1 MNQTA
6 ARVETVPLRVLI
18 VEDSEE
24 DADLIVLELKRGGF
38 EPIYRRVDNADEM
51 AKALGDREWDLVLSD
66 FSMPRFSV
74 TEALELVQAK
84 GLDIPFVIVSATIG
98 EEAAVEAMK
107 AGAHDYILKHRLG
120 RLVPAVNRELKE
132 SAVRTERRNLE
143 EQLRH
148 AQKLESLG
156 LLAGGV
162 AHDFNNLLT
171 GILGNASLVL
181 EVVDAE
187 DDVKGMLQ
195 DIIRA
200 SERAADLTRQLLAY
214 AGKGKFVIEPM
225 DASVL
230 VRDISELL
238 RSSVPRTVDLALQ
251 LHPDL
256 PTIEGDASQIQQ
268 LVMNLILNAVEAT
281 GERPGVVR
289 VTTAVRQVR
298 PGDKVG
304 HFRPD
309 PPPPGVYV
317 AIEVMDDGCGMSD
330 MVKAQI
336 FDPFFTTKFTGR
348 GLGLAAALGIVRG
361 HKGCIGVESA
371 EGSGSSFT
379 VLLPAQGAPAAAYI
393 PDAALSV
400 QPLAQTSTG
409 SILIID
415 DEDVVR
421 RAARATLEHFGYVV
435 FEASDGR
442 DGADLFSR
450 LHDRISAVLLDLTMP
465 RMDGHEVWR
474 YIRRVRPDM
483 RIIVSS
489 GFEEAEAMRQ
499 FTETTGL
506 DFIQKPYTATALVRK
521 IRAALDPR
529 SNAPRSSSFQP

>member
-1 MNQTA
+1 MSQVA
-6 ARVETVPLRVLI
+6 IKVGTVPLKVLI

-38 EPIYRRVDNADEM
+38 DPIYRRVDTAEGM
-51 AKALGDREWDLVLSD
+51 SKALAEDEWDLVLSD
-66 FSMPRFSV
+66 FSMPHFSV
-74 TEALELVQAK
+74 REALGMLQDK
-84 GLDIPFVIVSATIG
+84 GVDVPFVIVSATIG

-120 RLVPAVNRELKE
+120 RLVPAVSRELKE
-132 SAVRTERRNLE
+132 SAVRIERRNLE

-181 EVVDAE
+181 EIVNAE
-187 DDVKGMLQ
+187 PDVRSMLQ

-214 AGKGKFVIEPM
+214 AGKGKFVIEPV
-225 DASVL
+225 DASAL

-238 RSSVPRTVDLALQ
+238 RCSVPRSVDLALQ

-256 PTIEGDASQIQQ
+256 PSIEGDASQIQQ

-281 GERPGVVR
+281 GERPGIVR
-289 VTTAVRQVR
+289 VTTSIRQVKH
-298 PGDKVG
+298 GDRVG

-309 PPPPGVYV
+309 PPQAGTYV
-317 AIEVMDDGCGMSD
+317 SIEVMDDGCGMSD
-330 MVKAQI
+330 MVRAQI

-361 HKGCIGVESA
+361 HNGAIGVESV

-379 VLLPAQGAPAAAYI
+379 VLLPAQGNGGI
-393 PDAALSV
+393 HQVEQEFMV
-400 QPLAQTSTG
+400 QPIAQPSAG

-421 RAARATLEHFGYVV
+421 RAARATLEHFGFSV

-450 LHDRISAVLLDLTMP
+450 LHDRIAAVLLDLTMP
-465 RMDGHEVWR
+465 RMDGHDVWR

-483 RIIVSS
+483 KIIISS
-489 GFEEAEAMRQ
+489 GFDEAEAMRQ

-521 IRAALDPR
+521 IRNAMDPHPLR
-529 SNAPRSSSFQP
+529 G

>member
-1 MNQTA
+1 MTQTA
-6 ARVETVPLRVLI
+6 LKAEAMPLRVLI

-38 EPIYRRVDNADEM
+38 EPIYRRVDNPRDMSA
-51 AKALGDREWDLVLSD
+51 ALAERQWDLVLSD

-74 TEALELVQAK
+74 TEALDMVQSR

-98 EEAAVEAMK
+98 EDAAVQAMR

-120 RLVPAVNRELKE
+120 RLVPAVMRELRE
-132 SAVRTERRNLE
+132 SAVRVERRKLE

-181 EVVDAE
+181 DILEPDTE
-187 DDVKGMLQ
+187 VKGMLL

-214 AGKGKFVIEPM
+214 AGKGKFVIEPV
-225 DASVL
+225 DPSAL

-238 RSSVPRTVDLALQ
+238 RSSVPRSVELSLQ
-251 LHPDL
+251 LHPNL

-281 GERPGVVR
+281 GERPGTVR
-289 VTTAVRQVR
+289 VATGLRQI
-298 PGDKVG
+298 GDSDRVG

-309 PPPPGVYV
+309 PPPPGAYV
-317 AIEVMDDGCGMSD
+317 SIEVMDDGCGMTD
-330 MVKAQI
+330 LVRAQI

-361 HKGCIGVESA
+361 HGGAIGVESA
-371 EGSGSSFT
+371 EGYGSTFT
-379 VLLPAQGAPAAAYI
+379 VLLPAQSAAVPGRAQEQPYT
-393 PDAALSV
+393 V
-400 QPLAQTSTG
+400 QPLSEISAG
-409 SILIID
+409 SVLIID

-421 RAARATLEHFGYVV
+421 RAARAALEHFGFTV

-442 DGADLFSR
+442 DGADLFTR
-450 LHDRISAVLLDLTMP
+450 LHDRISVVLLDLTMP
-465 RMDGHEVWR
+465 RMDGQETWR

-483 RIIVSS
+483 KIVVSS
-489 GFEEAEAMRQ
+489 GFDEAEAMRQ
-499 FTETTGL
+499 FSQSSGL
-506 DFIQKPYTATALVRK
+506 EFIQKPYTASALVRK
-521 IRAALDPR
+521 IRGVLDPP
-529 SNAPRSSSFQP
+529 ALLA

>member
-1 MNQTA
+1 MTHAA
-6 ARVETVPLRVLI
+6 ARINAAQLKVLI

-38 EPIYRRVDNADEM
+38 DPLYRRVDTPEAM
-51 AKALGDREWDLVLSD
+51 AKALAERSWDLVLSD

-74 TEALELVQAK
+74 TEALSMVQAK

-120 RLVPAVNRELKE
+120 RLVPAVQRELKE
-132 SAVRTERRNLE
+132 SAVRTERRHLE

-181 EVVDAE
+181 DLM
-187 DDVKGMLQ
+187 DPDSGLRMMLQ

-214 AGKGKFVIEPM
+214 AGKGKFVIEPVN
-225 DASVL
+225 ASVL

-238 RSSVPRTVDLALQ
+238 RSSVSRTVELS
-251 LHPDL
+251 LHLEPDL
-256 PTIEGDASQIQQ
+256 PCIEGDASQIQQ

-289 VTTAVRQVR
+289 VTTSVREVR
-298 PGDKVG
+298 PGDRVG

-309 PPPPGVYV
+309 PPQPGIYV
-317 AIEVMDDGCGMSD
+317 AIEVRDDGCGMSD
-330 MVKAQI
+330 LVKAQI

-361 HKGCIGVESA
+361 HKGSICVESA
-371 EGSGSSFT
+371 EGSGSCFT
-379 VLLPAQGAPAAAYI
+379 VLLPAQGAAAGAAAS
-393 PDAALSV
+393 DEEALLPAEN
-400 QPLAQTSTG
+400 QPTAG
-409 SILIID
+409 AILIID

-421 RAARATLEHFGYVV
+421 RAARATLEHFGYTV
-435 FEASDGR
+435 FEASDGG
-442 DGADLFSR
+442 DGADLFTR

-465 RMDGHEVWR
+465 RMGGHDVWR
-474 YIRRVRPDM
+474 YIRRIRPDM
-483 RIIVSS
+483 KIIVSS
-489 GFEEAEAMRQ
+489 GFDEAEAMSQ
-499 FTETTGL
+499 FTETAGL
-506 DFIQKPYTATALVRK
+506 EFIQKPYTASALVRK
-521 IRAALDPR
+521 VRVLLGRRPLEV
-529 SNAPRSSSFQP
+529 